1 MKLLVDMNLSPD
13 WVHYFSE
20 RGIESVHWASV
31 GSLDATDQVI
41 MEYARTNGFMIF
53 THDLDFTTIL
63 ALSRAH
69 GPSVIQARVQD
80 VSPES
85 LGPSISTALRQFAVE
100 LGKGAIVTLL
110 PERNRVRVLPI

>member
-13 WVHYFSE
+13 WVPYLAE

-31 GSLDATDQVI
+31 GSLGATDEAI
-41 MEYARTNGFMIF
+41 IEHARANGFTIF

-85 LGPSISTALRQFAVE
+85 LGPGISAALRQFASE
-100 LGKGAIVTLL
+100 MEKGAIVTLL
-110 PERNRVRVLPI
+110 PERNKVRILPI